1 MRKNAEIDVLADR
14 IAARLEALVKEG
26 IALSAENTEILKAAI
41 RIEIAT
47 FMEDVAERGKVNV

>member
-1 MRKNAEIDVLADR
+1 MRENAEIDALADR

-26 IALSAENTEILKAAI
+26 IALSAENAEILKAAI

-47 FMEDVAERGKVNV
+47 FMEDAAVRGELNV